1 MASTSKTTTVK
12 STALDFDSIK
22 NNLKTFLANKDEFK
36 DYNFEASGL
45 SNILDV
51 LAYNTHFNGL
61 IANFALNESFIST
74 AQLRSSI
81 VSLAEGIGYVPD
93 SKTSAQATVKLSTSL
108 AGVSGRPSQIQIP
121 SGFKFTATVDDED
134 YVFQTQE
141 NLTGVDDGFG
151 FYEFKTAN
159 ASNIITIF
167 EGTAKTKTFLIT
179 EQSESAVY
187 IIPDA
192 NMDTSTAVVRLYENP
207 TASSFSTYTNILN
220 ATTIS
225 QLSTLY
231 ILKEAPNGFFE
242 LSFGNGTTL
251 GRAPDAGEKAT
262 VNYLASN
269 GAGANTA
276 KTFTPQTQIT
286 VDGVGY
292 DMTVTTQGKAV
303 GGGERET
310 AESIRKNAP
319 FQYASQN
326 RMVTHPDYSTLVLRN
341 FSTLIKDIK
350 TFGGEDALEP
360 EFGVVFMSV
369 LFNDD
374 VPTSTVDVTKQ
385 SIRDLAEQLSVASFE
400 LKFADP
406 VDTFVEV
413 RVFFQFNPRLTTLSR
428 NTIQDNVQ
436 AAVDNYFLNSVGMFS
451 QSFRRSNM
459 LTDIDAVSPAVLS
472 SRAEIFMQRRFTPT
486 LTRIEDHKLRYPVPI
501 AGPDDEFHR
510 ITSTAF
516 TFQDKNCIIRNRLS
530 SNVLEVFNQEDNIV
544 IVDNVGSYG
553 NDTISL
559 VGLQVDGVIGG
570 GTELKLSAKP
580 SNESAISPLRQDIL
594 KYDPDLSFTK
604 VVDIDTGIVN

>member
-93 SKTSAQATVKLSTSL
+93 SKTSSQATVKLSTSL

-428 NTIQDNVQ
+428 NTVQDNVQ

-559 VGLQVDGVIGG
+559 VGLQIDGIIGG
-570 GTELKLSAKP
+570 GTQIKLSAKP

>member
-167 EGTAKTKTFLIT
+167 EGTAKTKTFLI
-179 EQSESAVY
+179 
-187 IIPDA
+187 
-192 NMDTSTAVVRLYENP
+192 VRLYENP

-341 FSTLIKDIK
+341 VSTLIKDIK

-374 VPTSTVDVTKQ
+374 VPTSTVDITKQ

>member
-428 NTIQDNVQ
+428 NTVQDNVQ